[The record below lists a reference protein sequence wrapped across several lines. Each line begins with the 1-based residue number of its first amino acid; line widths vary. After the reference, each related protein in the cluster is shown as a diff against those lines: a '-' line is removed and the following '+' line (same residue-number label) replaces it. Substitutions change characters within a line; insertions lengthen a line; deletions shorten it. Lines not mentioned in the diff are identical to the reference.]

1 MRVARKAFSVKCS
14 AYGFGVCACDSRK
27 LKLAANGPGVLG
39 GGVAVVALA
48 WQNEL
53 RQLVPVVC
61 RNVSSTGFIN
71 VSRFGV
77 PFGSGVVCGAGGS
90 GCDDFGH
97 SVSSIAYQTN
107 AEVAG
112 C

>member
-1 MRVARKAFSVKCS
+1 
-14 AYGFGVCACDSRK
+14 
-27 LKLAANGPGVLG
+27 
-39 GGVAVVALA
+39 
-48 WQNEL
+48 
-53 RQLVPVVC
+53 
-61 RNVSSTGFIN
+61 
-71 VSRFGV
+71 V